1 MLKSIDK
8 YFKNLKNLKKLKEDL
23 EKLQKYQYNI
33 AYSLNYL
40 FNEEDY

>member
-8 YFKNLKNLKKLKEDL
+8 YFKNLKKLKEDL

-33 AYSLNYL
+33 TYSLNYL

>member
-33 AYSLNYL
+33 AYNLNYL